1 MNAKEGRTIVT
12 AKRPVLTPL
21 DLLHVNV
28 ILVLLET
35 DSHAKV
41 SISKVSS
48 NTNDIT

>member
-41 SISKVSS
+41 SISKNIKTRLMS
-48 NTNDIT
+48 